1 MDLREE
7 DFFAGDFFAADFLE
21 TAFLDGTFAPLAR
34 ASLIPIAIAC
44 LRLVTLRPE
53 LDLRSPS
60 LYSCITLCTLS
71 LAFLEYLAMMID
83 VLFFDKYLLPGYHK
97 IKP

>member
-7 DFFAGDFFAADFLE
+7 DFFGGDFFEADFFE

-34 ASLIPIAIAC
+34 ASLMAIAIAC

-71 LAFLEYLAMMID
+71 LAFLEYLAMMKE
-83 VLFFDKYLLPGYHK
+83 VLFFDK
-97 IKP
+97 